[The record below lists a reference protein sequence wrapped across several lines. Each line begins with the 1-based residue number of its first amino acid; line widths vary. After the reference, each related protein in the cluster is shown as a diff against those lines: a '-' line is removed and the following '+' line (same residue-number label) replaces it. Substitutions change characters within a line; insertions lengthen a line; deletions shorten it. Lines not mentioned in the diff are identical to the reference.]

1 MVQLEQTEKKP
12 RLQHSDLA
20 NSALTP
26 KERQREWQKRWLAN
40 EKHDP
45 HRAQE
50 IKERNTANKRA
61 WRKRKGEEMQRK
73 QHTPDTNSQGHAPQ
87 KRPRTS
93 SPEAPSGCVGP
104 SISEPDTIPIDPI
117 LLAQETLTTI
127 VTPRPMC
134 DITVMTDT
142 PSPPV
147 NCSSIPDDQ
156 AYPSPTL
163 SALTDLKFRDLAN
176 PIIGSQVHEQSD
188 TVQWDD
194 GSTTV
199 LPCIMKN
206 GINICE
212 EDALAHSDWRFTSR
226 QLCDEI
232 SAALRINKAVVI
244 RQVSTPKPATLDLEY
259 LQDRGMS
266 DLMRVVVHDAEQRV
280 KDFTYPHQNAT
291 LAEFICNIHD
301 PNKIQCILN
310 VPYGQGGLPS
320 YLSTLDSGITNGWN
334 QTTVDCPIGDKVHP
348 DNFIVHSWSLLH
360 GPAYWTNPHHNSD
373 GSVTFVQIETGEK
386 KWGLFKPIHED
397 TITRTNLSDI
407 ALTLTDLYR
416 NRENIQ
422 ENWHGEIVT
431 LLLGDMLEWSSTYHA
446 YRVALACNAISR
458 VIQQAPHRP
467 VHYGLGM

>member
-1 MVQLEQTEKKP
+1 MVQLKQTEKKP
-12 RLQHSDLA
+12 RLQHSNLA

-26 KERQREWQKRWLAN
+26 KEKQCEQQKRWLAN
-40 EKHDP
+40 EKCNP
-45 HRAQE
+45 HSAQE
-50 IKERNTANKRA
+50 MKEQNTANKWA
-61 WRKRKGEEMQRK
+61 WQKCKREEMQSK

-87 KRPRTS
+87 KQPQTS
-93 SPEAPSGCVGP
+93 SPEAPSGHVGP
-104 SISEPDTIPIDPI
+104 SISEPDTIPIGPI

-127 VTPRPMC
+127 VTPCQMC
-134 DITVMTDT
+134 DIAVMTDT

-163 SALTDLKFRDLAN
+163 SALTDLQFRDLAN

-206 GINICE
+206 GIKICK
-212 EDALAHSDWRFTSR
+212 EDALA
-226 QLCDEI
+226 I

-259 LQDRGMS
+259 LEDHGMS
-266 DLMRVVVHDAEQRV
+266 DLMCVILHDAEQCT

-301 PNKIQCILN
+301 PNKIQCILD

-334 QTTVDCPIGDKVHP
+334 QTVISRIPDLHPMMFPCLPDTFRMHIRTSIPLSMPSVLQSTIAKPASSTLSPIGSELIPSWTLPSLDYRSISMIHILVSSSPRSP
-348 DNFIVHSWSLLH
+348 DPLIRYPDAS
-360 GPAYWTNPHHNSD
+360 
-373 GSVTFVQIETGEK
+373 
-386 KWGLFKPIHED
+386 
-397 TITRTNLSDI
+397 SDI
-407 ALTLTDLYR
+407 SRPPDLTYTH
-416 NRENIQ
+416 IQ
-422 ENWHGEIVT
+422 SPN
-431 LLLGDMLEWSSTYHA
+431 LKSAS
-446 YRVALACNAISR
+446 IS
-458 VIQQAPHRP
+458 
-467 VHYGLGM
+467 LW